1 MVVVIEEKLDISDG
15 VMLEDE
21 DFDNEQDWENMEFFV
36 RNERVFFFFCRMCLL
51 LYFGEKREDG
61 SYIFMCIK
69 CKWIWEFIV
78 EDF

>member
-36 RNERVFFFFCRMCLL
+36 RDKRVFFFFLQ
-51 LYFGEKREDG
+51 DV
-61 SYIFMCIK
+61 
-69 CKWIWEFIV
+69 FIV
-78 EDF
+78 VFW